1 MNTTW
6 AVFLGFFL
14 PGLLILAA
22 NFVLFFFVSTEI
34 HGTLSKAPQTEQKS
48 KENSK
53 EFRVLFSIFVTVGLT
68 WLFGFVVAIADFD
81 KSRISYFFF
90 SVLFTI
96 SAPLQG
102 FFVFIAYCINK
113 KVLNRWRGFFGCA
126 VSETEQTTSA
136 TASGRT
142 TGGATKSGVSSTG
155 SSRMD

>member
-1 MNTTW
+1 MNNSW

-14 PGLLILAA
+14 PGLIILAA

-48 KENSK
+48 KENTK

-68 WLFGFVVAIADFD
+68 WVFGFIVAIADYD
-81 KSRISYFFF
+81 KSRISYFIFTA
-90 SVLFTI
+90 LFTI
-96 SAPLQG
+96 TAPAQG
-102 FFVFIAYCINK
+102 LFVFIAYCINK
-113 KVLNRWRGFFGCA
+113 KVINRWKGLFGCK

-136 TASGRT
+136 TASGRSSR
-142 TGGATKSGVSSTG
+142 GATKSSASSTS

>member
-1 MNTTW
+1 MTSGI
-6 AVFLGFFL
+6 AVLVGFFI
-14 PGLLILAA
+14 PGFIILAA

-68 WLFGFVVAIADFD
+68 WLFGFVVAIAVYDSS
-81 KSRISYFFF
+81 KISLFIFT
-90 SVLFTI
+90 VLFTV

-113 KVLNRWRGFFGCA
+113 KVLNRWKGLFGCS
-126 VSETEQTTSA
+126 VSEAEQTTSA
-136 TASGRT
+136 TASGRS
-142 TGGATKSGVSSTG
+142 TGGATRSGVSSTG